1 MLKVKSSL
9 SLTSVSSSGWTAV
22 STAWFTCLTSPPNVA
37 GEEAVREYK
46 KGDEI
51 AAVVLQVDAERE
63 RISPGVKQLA
73 EDPFNNW
80 VALNKKGAIVL
91 E

>member
-1 MLKVKSSL
+1 M
-9 SLTSVSSSGWTAV
+9 
-22 STAWFTCLTSPPNVA
+22 NVA

-63 RISPGVKQLA
+63 RISP
-73 EDPFNNW
+73 
-80 VALNKKGAIVL
+80 ALNSSQKIRSTTGL
-91 E
+91 L

>member
-1 MLKVKSSL
+1 M
-9 SLTSVSSSGWTAV
+9 
-22 STAWFTCLTSPPNVA
+22 AWFTCLTSPNVA

-63 RISPGVKQLA
+63 RISL
-73 EDPFNNW
+73 
-80 VALNKKGAIVL
+80 ALNSLQKIRSTTGL
-91 E
+91 H